1 MTADELQSAL
11 DKLHG
16 ELARTAE
23 VDEATRQRL
32 KGLIGDIQR
41 LVGPAESESAATPAA
56 EKPLTSTLEGM
67 VADFEARHPQ
77 LTSTVQQLVDRL
89 SEIGI

>member
-11 DKLHG
+11 DKLQS
-16 ELARTAE
+16 ELSQTAE
-23 VDEATRQRL
+23 VDDATRRRL

-41 LVGPAESESAATPAA
+41 LVGPSGAEPAASPPA

-89 SEIGI
+89 AEIGI